1 MAVQW
6 LQSIDLAGSM
16 NNLALLTA
24 SEISQRLKRA
34 SEKNRERPNEI
45 EYGFLRPWFKEEAR
59 PAAVLLPLFFDQG
72 EWHLLF
78 IRRPTN
84 MEEHSGQVAFPGGRV
99 DAYDASPEV
108 AALREAH
115 EEIGLRAQDVRILG
129 SLKRLLTVTNYSIT
143 PFVGLIP
150 WPYQLNPSP
159 HEVSRVFSIPLNWLA
174 DKQHFSIQ
182 SHHVSFT
189 DEPVQVIV
197 YHEYQ
202 GEVLWGASAR
212 IVHCF
217 LDALT
222 MFD

>member
-1 MAVQW
+1 MK
-6 LQSIDLAGSM
+6 
-16 NNLALLTA
+16 NLASLTI

-34 SEKNRERPNEI
+34 SEKTNASSGEI
-45 EYGFLRPWFKEEAR
+45 EYGFLRSWFKEDPK
-59 PAAVLLPLFFDQG
+59 PAAVLLPLFFEQG

-99 DAYDASPEV
+99 DAQDATPEK
-108 AALREAH
+108 AALREAY

-129 SLKRLLTVTNYSIT
+129 SLKRL
-143 PFVGLIP
+143 IP
-150 WPYQLNPSP
+150 WPYPLNPSP

-174 DKQHFSIQ
+174 DKRNFSVQ
-182 SHHVSFT
+182 SHPLSFT
-189 DEPVQVIV
+189 NKPVQVIV

-222 MFD
+222 MFN